1 MNSLIRRIK
10 LRLNGQRTSVTGSHM
25 VLAAFGKHPGWDDHM
40 ADIGL
45 ETHTLVTVKR
55 ILYVQG
61 IGGNIEHG
69 KWAEL
74 ETKRLAIDFDHAFVW
89 CRDGDIVAGR
99 LWASRDG
106 RGRTSYPMVVCIHCR
121 KVPLRWVHDRILPR
135 LDDIETKCRSS
146 TSADEVRICLSQ
158 CQTDVLAIRETL
170 SPTKGERAGGTDPIG
185 GPTAYP
191 ELGLDEEGLIR
202 ILYHIDREISVGS
215 PIPTGKSKDGHSAL
229 ARTPISGGRIREAC
243 TSWMELLLGMY
254 GQERGVLVL
263 VPREEAWLDIIVGEP
278 GPAQLYCLRAS
289 AEALPLTTTVPYKIS
304 SEFTEAMRRRI
315 ENARR

>member
-1 MNSLIRRIK
+1 MDSLIRRIK
-10 LRLNGQRTSVTGSHM
+10 LRLHRQRTSPTGSRM

-40 ADIGL
+40 EDIGL
-45 ETHTLVTVKR
+45 DTHTLVAVKR

-74 ETKRLAIDFDHAFVW
+74 ETKHLAIEFDHAFVW

-135 LDDIETKCRSS
+135 LGDIETACRSS
-146 TSADEVRICLSQ
+146 ASAGEVRNCLSQ
-158 CQTDVLAIRETL
+158 CQAGVSAIRETL
-170 SPTKGERAGGTDPIG
+170 SPTERGRAGGTNPIG
-185 GPTAYP
+185 GPAACP

-215 PIPTGKSKDGHSAL
+215 PTPTGKSKDRHSAL
-229 ARTPISGGRIREAC
+229 ARTPISGGRVREAC
-243 TSWMELLLGMY
+243 TSWMELLLSMY

-304 SEFTEAMRRRI
+304 SEFSEAMRRRI